1 MGLFCQ
7 DPKVFGIVTN
17 HGAWGLGPSFPLGA
31 WRWRRYHPAI
41 PPPISMAV
49 ELSVTDCTQR
59 LAGQLRALSEVTET
73 LTVRLLELEER
84 LLAQE
89 SKLEPLMAEDTEFRM
104 ADTEDRLSR
113 LEGLLSG
120 GALPG
125 GSPMGTD
132 RFRAVRELRP
142 GLAAEEIQQESFL
155 EVGSQEVGSQEEGYL
170 QDDHQEQPFL
180 DELSA

>member
-17 HGAWGLGPSFPLGA
+17 HGAWGLGPSFPPGA

-89 SKLEPLMAEDTEFRM
+89 SKLEPRMAEDTEFRM
-104 ADTEDRLSR
+104 ADTEDRLAR

-120 GALPG
+120 G
-125 GSPMGTD
+125 SHMGKD

>member
-1 MGLFCQ
+1 
-7 DPKVFGIVTN
+7 
-17 HGAWGLGPSFPLGA
+17 
-31 WRWRRYHPAI
+31 
-41 PPPISMAV
+41 MAV

-104 ADTEDRLSR
+104 ADTEDRLAR

-120 GALPG
+120 GAH
-125 GSPMGTD
+125 MGTD

-155 EVGSQEVGSQEEGYL
+155 EVGSQEVGFQEEGFL
-170 QDDHQEQPFL
+170 QDDFQEQPFL

>member
-1 MGLFCQ
+1 
-7 DPKVFGIVTN
+7 
-17 HGAWGLGPSFPLGA
+17 
-31 WRWRRYHPAI
+31 
-41 PPPISMAV
+41 MAV

-104 ADTEDRLSR
+104 ADTEDRLFR

-120 GALPG
+120 GSLPG
-125 GSPMGTD
+125 AHMGSD

-155 EVGSQEVGSQEEGYL
+155 EVGSQEVGSQEVGFQEEGFL
-170 QDDHQEQPFL
+170 QDDFQEQPFL

>member
-17 HGAWGLGPSFPLGA
+17 HGPSGLGPSFPLGA

-104 ADTEDRLSR
+104 ADPEDRLFR

-120 GALPG
+120 GAHM
-125 GSPMGTD
+125 GSD

-142 GLAAEEIQQESFL
+142 GLAAEEIQQVSFL
-155 EVGSQEVGSQEEGYL
+155 EVGSQEVGFQEEGFL
-170 QDDHQEQPFL
+170 QDDFQEQPFL

>member
-17 HGAWGLGPSFPLGA
+17 HGPRGLGPSFPLGA

-120 GALPG
+120 GSLPG

-155 EVGSQEVGSQEEGYL
+155 EVGSQEVGFQEDGFL
-170 QDDHQEQPFL
+170 QDDFQEQPFL

>member
-1 MGLFCQ
+1 
-7 DPKVFGIVTN
+7 
-17 HGAWGLGPSFPLGA
+17 
-31 WRWRRYHPAI
+31 
-41 PPPISMAV
+41 MAV

-120 GALPG
+120 GA
-125 GSPMGTD
+125 PMGTD

-155 EVGSQEVGSQEEGYL
+155 
-170 QDDHQEQPFL
+170 
-180 DELSA
+180 

>member
-1 MGLFCQ
+1 
-7 DPKVFGIVTN
+7 
-17 HGAWGLGPSFPLGA
+17 
-31 WRWRRYHPAI
+31 
-41 PPPISMAV
+41 MAV

-104 ADTEDRLSR
+104 ADTEDRLFR

-120 GALPG
+120 GSLPG
-125 GSPMGTD
+125 AHMGSY

-155 EVGSQEVGSQEEGYL
+155 EVGSQEVGFQEEGFL
-170 QDDHQEQPFL
+170 QDDFQEQPFL

>member
-1 MGLFCQ
+1 
-7 DPKVFGIVTN
+7 
-17 HGAWGLGPSFPLGA
+17 
-31 WRWRRYHPAI
+31 
-41 PPPISMAV
+41 MAV

-89 SKLEPLMAEDTEFRM
+89 SKLEPLMAEGTEFRM

-120 GALPG
+120 GAHM
-125 GSPMGTD
+125 GSD

-170 QDDHQEQPFL
+170 QDDLQEQPFL

>member
-1 MGLFCQ
+1 
-7 DPKVFGIVTN
+7 
-17 HGAWGLGPSFPLGA
+17 
-31 WRWRRYHPAI
+31 
-41 PPPISMAV
+41 MAV

-59 LAGQLRALSEVTET
+59 LAAQLRALSEVTET

-89 SKLEPLMAEDTEFRM
+89 SKLEPLMAEGTEFRM

-120 GALPG
+120 GAH
-125 GSPMGTD
+125 MGKD
-132 RFRAVRELRP
+132 RFRAGRELRP

-155 EVGSQEVGSQEEGYL
+155 EVGSQEVGFQEEGFL
-170 QDDHQEQPFL
+170 QDDFQEQPFL

>member
-1 MGLFCQ
+1 
-7 DPKVFGIVTN
+7 
-17 HGAWGLGPSFPLGA
+17 
-31 WRWRRYHPAI
+31 
-41 PPPISMAV
+41 MAV

-59 LAGQLRALSEVTET
+59 LAAQLRALSEVTET

-89 SKLEPLMAEDTEFRM
+89 SKLEPLMAEGTEFRM

-120 GALPG
+120 GAH
-125 GSPMGTD
+125 MGKD

-155 EVGSQEVGSQEEGYL
+155 EVGSQEVGFQEDGFL
-170 QDDHQEQPFL
+170 QDDFQEQPFL

>member
-104 ADTEDRLSR
+104 ADTEDRLAR

-120 GALPG
+120 GAH
-125 GSPMGTD
+125 MGTD

-155 EVGSQEVGSQEEGYL
+155 EVGSQEVGFQEEGFL
-170 QDDHQEQPFL
+170 QDDFQEQPFL

>member
-1 MGLFCQ
+1 
-7 DPKVFGIVTN
+7 
-17 HGAWGLGPSFPLGA
+17 
-31 WRWRRYHPAI
+31 
-41 PPPISMAV
+41 MAV

-120 GALPG
+120 GSLPG
-125 GSPMGTD
+125 DSPMGTN
-132 RFRAVRELRP
+132 RFRAVPELRP

-155 EVGSQEVGSQEEGYL
+155 EVGSQEVGFL
-170 QDDHQEQPFL
+170 QDDFQEQPFL

>member
-1 MGLFCQ
+1 
-7 DPKVFGIVTN
+7 
-17 HGAWGLGPSFPLGA
+17 
-31 WRWRRYHPAI
+31 
-41 PPPISMAV
+41 MAV

-113 LEGLLSG
+113 L
-120 GALPG
+120 
-125 GSPMGTD
+125 
-132 RFRAVRELRP
+132 
-142 GLAAEEIQQESFL
+142 
-155 EVGSQEVGSQEEGYL
+155 
-170 QDDHQEQPFL
+170 
-180 DELSA
+180 

>member
-7 DPKVFGIVTN
+7 DPKVFGIVTK
-17 HGAWGLGPSFPLGA
+17 HGPWGLGPCFPLGA

-89 SKLEPLMAEDTEFRM
+89 SKLEPLMAEGTEFRM

-120 GALPG
+120 GAL
-125 GSPMGTD
+125 MGKE

-142 GLAAEEIQQESFL
+142 GLAAEEIQQVSFL
-155 EVGSQEVGSQEEGYL
+155 EVGSQEVGFQEEGFL
-170 QDDHQEQPFL
+170 QDDFQEQPFL

>member
-7 DPKVFGIVTN
+7 DLKVFGIVTN
-17 HGAWGLGPSFPLGA
+17 HGPSGLGPSFPLGV

-104 ADTEDRLSR
+104 ADTEDRLFR

-120 GALPG
+120 GAHM
-125 GSPMGTD
+125 GSD

-155 EVGSQEVGSQEEGYL
+155 EVGSQEVGFQEEGFL
-170 QDDHQEQPFL
+170 QDDFQEQPFL

>member
-7 DPKVFGIVTN
+7 DPKVFGIVTK
-17 HGAWGLGPSFPLGA
+17 HGPWGLGPSFPLGA

-59 LAGQLRALSEVTET
+59 LAAQLRALSEVTET

-104 ADTEDRLSR
+104 ADTEDRLAR
-113 LEGLLSG
+113 LEGLLSDG
-120 GALPG
+120 SLPG
-125 GSPMGTD
+125 AHMGKD

-155 EVGSQEVGSQEEGYL
+155 EVGSQEVGFQEEGFL
-170 QDDHQEQPFL
+170 QDDFQEQPFL

>member
-17 HGAWGLGPSFPLGA
+17 HGPWALGPSFPLGV

-59 LAGQLRALSEVTET
+59 LAAQLRALSEVTET

-104 ADTEDRLSR
+104 ADTEDRLAR
-113 LEGLLSG
+113 LEGLLSDG
-120 GALPG
+120 SLPG
-125 GSPMGTD
+125 AHMGKD

-155 EVGSQEVGSQEEGYL
+155 EVGSQEVGFQEEGFL
-170 QDDHQEQPFL
+170 QDDFQEQPFL

>member
-7 DPKVFGIVTN
+7 DLKVFGIVTN
-17 HGAWGLGPSFPLGA
+17 HGPSGLGPSFPLGV

-59 LAGQLRALSEVTET
+59 LAAQLRALSEVTET

-89 SKLEPLMAEDTEFRM
+89 SKLEPLMAEGTEFRM

-120 GALPG
+120 GAH
-125 GSPMGTD
+125 MGKD

-155 EVGSQEVGSQEEGYL
+155 EVGSQEVGFQEEGFL
-170 QDDHQEQPFL
+170 QDDFQEQPFL

>member
-1 MGLFCQ
+1 
-7 DPKVFGIVTN
+7 
-17 HGAWGLGPSFPLGA
+17 
-31 WRWRRYHPAI
+31 
-41 PPPISMAV
+41 MAV

-120 GALPG
+120 GAH
-125 GSPMGTD
+125 MGKD

-155 EVGSQEVGSQEEGYL
+155 EVGSQEVGFQEEGFL
-170 QDDHQEQPFL
+170 QDDFQEQPFL

>member
-1 MGLFCQ
+1 
-7 DPKVFGIVTN
+7 
-17 HGAWGLGPSFPLGA
+17 
-31 WRWRRYHPAI
+31 
-41 PPPISMAV
+41 MAV

-59 LAGQLRALSEVTET
+59 LAAQLRALSEVTET

-89 SKLEPLMAEDTEFRM
+89 SMLEPLMAEDTEFRM

-120 GALPG
+120 GAHM
-125 GSPMGTD
+125 GSD

-155 EVGSQEVGSQEEGYL
+155 EVGSQEVGFQEEGFL
-170 QDDHQEQPFL
+170 QDDFQEQPFL

>member
-1 MGLFCQ
+1 
-7 DPKVFGIVTN
+7 
-17 HGAWGLGPSFPLGA
+17 
-31 WRWRRYHPAI
+31 
-41 PPPISMAV
+41 MAV

-104 ADTEDRLSR
+104 ADTEDRLAR
-113 LEGLLSG
+113 LEGLLSD
-120 GALPG
+120 GAH
-125 GSPMGTD
+125 MGKD

-155 EVGSQEVGSQEEGYL
+155 EVGSQEVGFQEEGFL
-170 QDDHQEQPFL
+170 QDDFQEQPFL

>member
-1 MGLFCQ
+1 
-7 DPKVFGIVTN
+7 
-17 HGAWGLGPSFPLGA
+17 
-31 WRWRRYHPAI
+31 
-41 PPPISMAV
+41 MAV

-59 LAGQLRALSEVTET
+59 LAAQLRALSEVTET

-89 SKLEPLMAEDTEFRM
+89 SKLEPRMAEDTEFRM
-104 ADTEDRLSR
+104 ADTEDRLAR

-120 GALPG
+120 VSLPG
-125 GSPMGTD
+125 AHMGTD

-155 EVGSQEVGSQEEGYL
+155 EVGSQEVGFQEEGFL
-170 QDDHQEQPFL
+170 QDDFQEQPFL

>member
-1 MGLFCQ
+1 M
-7 DPKVFGIVTN
+7 
-17 HGAWGLGPSFPLGA
+17 
-31 WRWRRYHPAI
+31 
-41 PPPISMAV
+41 
-49 ELSVTDCTQR
+49 
-59 LAGQLRALSEVTET
+59 
-73 LTVRLLELEER
+73 LELEER

-104 ADTEDRLSR
+104 ADTEDRLFR

-120 GALPG
+120 GSLPG
-125 GSPMGTD
+125 AHMGSD

-155 EVGSQEVGSQEEGYL
+155 EVGSQEVGFQEEGFL
-170 QDDHQEQPFL
+170 QDDFQEQPFL

>member
-17 HGAWGLGPSFPLGA
+17 HGTGGLGPSFPLGA

-41 PPPISMAV
+41 PPLISMAV

-104 ADTEDRLSR
+104 ADTEDRLAR

-120 GALPG
+120 GSLPG
-125 GSPMGTD
+125 VSPMGTD
-132 RFRAVRELRP
+132 PLRAVRELRP
-142 GLAAEEIQQESFL
+142 GLGAEEIQQESFL
-155 EVGSQEVGSQEEGYL
+155 EVGSQEVGFL
-170 QDDHQEQPFL
+170 QDDFHEQPFL

>member
-1 MGLFCQ
+1 M
-7 DPKVFGIVTN
+7 
-17 HGAWGLGPSFPLGA
+17 
-31 WRWRRYHPAI
+31 
-41 PPPISMAV
+41 
-49 ELSVTDCTQR
+49 
-59 LAGQLRALSEVTET
+59 
-73 LTVRLLELEER
+73 LELEER

-89 SKLEPLMAEDTEFRM
+89 SKLEPLMAEGTEFRM

-120 GALPG
+120 GAH
-125 GSPMGTD
+125 MGKD

-155 EVGSQEVGSQEEGYL
+155 EVGSQEVGFQEEGFL
-170 QDDHQEQPFL
+170 QDDFQEQPFL

>member
-1 MGLFCQ
+1 
-7 DPKVFGIVTN
+7 
-17 HGAWGLGPSFPLGA
+17 
-31 WRWRRYHPAI
+31 
-41 PPPISMAV
+41 MAV

-59 LAGQLRALSEVTET
+59 LAAQLRALSEVTET

-89 SKLEPLMAEDTEFRM
+89 SKLEPLMAEGTEFRM

-120 GALPG
+120 GAH
-125 GSPMGTD
+125 MGKD

-155 EVGSQEVGSQEEGYL
+155 EVGSQEVGFQEEGFL
-170 QDDHQEQPFL
+170 QDDFQEQPFL

>member
-1 MGLFCQ
+1 
-7 DPKVFGIVTN
+7 
-17 HGAWGLGPSFPLGA
+17 
-31 WRWRRYHPAI
+31 
-41 PPPISMAV
+41 MAV

-59 LAGQLRALSEVTET
+59 LAAQLRALSEVTET

-120 GALPG
+120 GAH
-125 GSPMGTD
+125 MGKD

-155 EVGSQEVGSQEEGYL
+155 EVGSQEVGFQEEGFL
-170 QDDHQEQPFL
+170 QDDFQEQPFL

>member
-17 HGAWGLGPSFPLGA
+17 HGPWGLGPSFPLGA

-120 GALPG
+120 GAH
-125 GSPMGTD
+125 MDTD

-155 EVGSQEVGSQEEGYL
+155 EVGSQEVGFQEEGFL
-170 QDDHQEQPFL
+170 QDDFQEQPFL

>member
-1 MGLFCQ
+1 
-7 DPKVFGIVTN
+7 
-17 HGAWGLGPSFPLGA
+17 
-31 WRWRRYHPAI
+31 
-41 PPPISMAV
+41 MAV

-59 LAGQLRALSEVTET
+59 LAAQLRALSEVTET

-120 GALPG
+120 GAH
-125 GSPMGTD
+125 MGTD

-155 EVGSQEVGSQEEGYL
+155 EVGSQEVGFL
-170 QDDHQEQPFL
+170 QDDFQEQPVL

>member
-17 HGAWGLGPSFPLGA
+17 HGPWGLGPSFPLGA

-120 GALPG
+120 GAH
-125 GSPMGTD
+125 MGTD

-155 EVGSQEVGSQEEGYL
+155 EVGSQEVGFQEEGFL
-170 QDDHQEQPFL
+170 QDDFQEQPFL